1 MFTVTVVL
9 VERFP
14 PQTPAHLHH
23 TCPPAALPSVH
34 VSWNPQERMS
44 ALTQPTC
51 VLSPDNQSHQAAR
64 GNRSPGHVSRRS
76 LSCNRICSQAPTPPP
91 PPSFH
96 TPVHLSFLSVLQN
109 QLIHVCI
116 LHISH
121 HFLFSR
127 HDKDGGQTC
136 LMCICAYS
144 FTTDSQLILTW
155 FISPANHS
163 PLQGI
168 STLEAPPPF

>member
-1 MFTVTVVL
+1 MLFIRCQTVFIYLTSRPMFTATVVL

-76 LSCNRICSQAPTPPP
+76 LSCNRICSQAPPPP
-91 PPSFH
+91 
-96 TPVHLSFLSVLQN
+96 TSFLSY
-109 QLIHVCI
+109 
-116 LHISH
+116 
-121 HFLFSR
+121 
-127 HDKDGGQTC
+127 TC
-136 LMCICAYS
+136 
-144 FTTDSQLILTW
+144 TPLILICPSESADPRVHPSYLTS
-155 FISPANHS
+155 FPV
-163 PLQGI
+163 
-168 STLEAPPPF
+168 